1 MAAKAG
7 DNPDSLMTLATV
19 FCLRN
24 LRKTM
29 CYQGFRNKLCLRS
42 DIFLPSEICDK
53 LVNTYMELVHTD
65 SNFEPEE
72 SFFQLFSD
80 PRSTRLTRVQLR
92 EDFVRDRDLEAI
104 RKQDL
109 IELHLTYCNS
119 LSSRSLKTLTC
130 FRETLVSLCLFGC
143 SHIFYR
149 KGGAPLACNED
160 TDEEEDESPAS
171 RQALETDFNFQGF
184 NRLRLLNLG
193 GLPDEVDAETLL
205 KPLKSLTSLDLS
217 NVQLMGTTFLTQWKD
232 RLASLVLYNVDLS
245 DELVSTVVEIV
256 NLRHL
261 DISRESR
268 RTSKFKMTRKIL
280 TAIVQRLVN
289 LVSLDISGH
298 VMLDNCTVPHFEE
311 AMGRPS
317 IEPCKS
323 SIYPFQELKRP
334 LQFLGLH
341 DTTLCNVTHIPAY
354 KVTGSKNEDQVL
366 NAIEAYTEFRPELA
380 HRAINQLFDIARIQ
394 HCSQLLRALQLVIA
408 ALKCHKY
415 DKSIQVTGSAALFYL
430 TNTEYRSDQ
439 SVRLRR
445 EVIQVVLNGMEQ
457 YQEVTVQ
464 RNCCLTLCNFSI
476 PEELEF
482 QYSRVNQLLLKIL
495 EPARQDESIQRIA
508 VHLCNA
514 LVCQVDNHHKEAV
527 GKMGFVKT
535 MLNLIQ
541 KKLQDRMCDQVMEF
555 SWSALWNITDETPDN
570 CQMFLNCRGMSL
582 FLECLQEFPDKQEL
596 HRNMLGLLGNVA
608 EVKALR
614 PQLLTPQFITVFSN
628 LLDSKADGIEVSYN
642 ACGVLSH
649 IMFDGPEVW
658 SMEEPLRDTVMDKM
672 WDAIQSWDVSS
683 RRNINYRSFEPILR
697 LLPQSISP
705 VSQHWATWALY
716 NLVSVYPTKY
726 CPLLIKEGGISLL
739 EKVLELES
747 SQPETK
753 DMASKVMEQCENF
766 KEDPMET
773 NHGQED
779 SDFASQFTEERLGQ
793 AEKTELDP
801 HLENL
806 ITRADG
812 TKNWT
817 EKILRQTEVLLQP
830 NPSAR
835 IEEFIYD
842 KLDKKLP
849 SKVTNAEVL
858 GQYMLEAASEFG
870 PGTPYGHTLITVGE
884 YQKRLGGAERELLH
898 TSATTFL
905 TPLRN
910 FLEGD
915 WRTISKEKRL
925 LENRRLDLDICKA
938 RLKKAKLAEAKAAAA
953 PDFQETRPRNYVLSA
968 SASAVRVP
976 SETNVAEHELRVAQ
990 TEFDRQAE
998 VTRLLLEGISST
1010 HLNHLRCLH
1019 DFAEAQATYYAQ
1031 CHHYMQD
1038 LQRELNRCANA
1049 VGTSLPSAAVCPNP
1063 VSSAFMSGPPSPG
1076 ATVSSSS
1083 SQRPTTLAMEQTQL
1097 PVTGTRKAK
1106 VLYDYDAHDTSELS
1120 LLADELITV
1129 YTIPGMDPDWLIGE
1143 RGNEKGKVP
1152 VTYLELLS

>member
-24 LRKTM
+24 LKKTM

-104 RKQDL
+104 KKQDL
-109 IELHLTYCNS
+109 IELHLTYCNN
-119 LSSRSLKTLTC
+119 LSSRSLKALSC
-130 FRETLVSLCLFGC
+130 FRDTLVSLCLFGC
-143 SHIFYR
+143 SNIFYR
-149 KGGAPLACNED
+149 KCGAPLACNED
-160 TDEEEDESPAS
+160 TDEDEEESPSS
-171 RQALETDFNFQGF
+171 RHALETDFNFQGF

-193 GLPDEVDAETLL
+193 GMPKELDPETLL

-217 NVQLMGTTFLTQWKD
+217 NVQLLGTSFLTQWRD

-245 DELVSTVVEIV
+245 EELISTVLELV

-261 DISRESR
+261 DISQESR
-268 RTSKFKMTRKIL
+268 RISKFKMTKKIL
-280 TAIVQRLVN
+280 TAIVQRLVH
-289 LVSLDISGH
+289 LMSLDISGH
-298 VMLDNCTVPHFEE
+298 IMLDNCTVPHFEE
-311 AMGRPS
+311 AMGRPRWVTMS
-317 IEPCKS
+317 LFCWLNLCVS
-323 SIYPFQELKRP
+323 GLFQ
-334 LQFLGLH
+334 
-341 DTTLCNVTHIPAY
+341 
-354 KVTGSKNEDQVL
+354 VTGSKNEDQVL

-445 EVIQVVLNGMEQ
+445 EVIQVVLNGMEH

-527 GKMGFVKT
+527 GKMGFVRT

-658 SMEEPLRDTVMDKM
+658 KMEEPRRDMVMEKM
-672 WDAIQSWDVSS
+672 WEAIQSWDVSS

-716 NLVSVYPTKY
+716 NLVSVYPSKY
-726 CPLLIKEGGISLL
+726 CPLLIKEGGMTLL

-747 SQPETK
+747 SHPDTK
-753 DMASKVMEQCENF
+753 DMARKVMEHCENF

-773 NHGQED
+773 NPGQD
-779 SDFASQFTEERLGQ
+779 ANFGQ
-793 AEKTELDP
+793 
-801 HLENL
+801 
-806 ITRADG
+806 
-812 TKNWT
+812 
-817 EKILRQTEVLLQP
+817 
-830 NPSAR
+830 
-835 IEEFIYD
+835 
-842 KLDKKLP
+842 
-849 SKVTNAEVL
+849 
-858 GQYMLEAASEFG
+858 
-870 PGTPYGHTLITVGE
+870 
-884 YQKRLGGAERELLH
+884 
-898 TSATTFL
+898 
-905 TPLRN
+905 
-910 FLEGD
+910 
-915 WRTISKEKRL
+915 
-925 LENRRLDLDICKA
+925 
-938 RLKKAKLAEAKAAAA
+938 
-953 PDFQETRPRNYVLSA
+953 
-968 SASAVRVP
+968 
-976 SETNVAEHELRVAQ
+976 
-990 TEFDRQAE
+990 
-998 VTRLLLEGISST
+998 
-1010 HLNHLRCLH
+1010 
-1019 DFAEAQATYYAQ
+1019 
-1031 CHHYMQD
+1031 
-1038 LQRELNRCANA
+1038 
-1049 VGTSLPSAAVCPNP
+1049 
-1063 VSSAFMSGPPSPG
+1063 
-1076 ATVSSSS
+1076 
-1083 SQRPTTLAMEQTQL
+1083 
-1097 PVTGTRKAK
+1097 
-1106 VLYDYDAHDTSELS
+1106 
-1120 LLADELITV
+1120 
-1129 YTIPGMDPDWLIGE
+1129 
-1143 RGNEKGKVP
+1143 RG
-1152 VTYLELLS
+1152 

>member
-7 DNPDSLMTLATV
+7 DDPDSLMTLATV
-19 FCLRN
+19 FCLKN

-29 CYQGFRNKLCLRS
+29 CYQGLRSKLCLRS

-53 LVNTYMELVHTD
+53 LVNTYMELVHTN
-65 SNFEPEE
+65 SSFEPEE
-72 SFFQLFSD
+72 SFFQLFAD

-109 IELHLTYCNS
+109 IELHLIYCNN
-119 LSSRSLKTLTC
+119 LSSRSLKTLIC
-130 FRETLVSLCLFGC
+130 FRETLVSLCLFSC
-143 SHIFYR
+143 SNLFYK
-149 KGGAPLACNED
+149 KGGAPLACTED
-160 TDEEEDESPAS
+160 SEDSPTA
-171 RQALETDFNFQGF
+171 RQALETDFTFEGF

-193 GLPDEVDAETLL
+193 GLSEEVDVEALL
-205 KPLKSLTSLDLS
+205 RPLKSLTSLDLS
-217 NVQLMGTTFLTQWKD
+217 NVLLQGSAFLTQWKD

-245 DELVSTVVEIV
+245 DELLSTVLELVH
-256 NLRHL
+256 LRHL

-268 RTSKFKMTRKIL
+268 KASRFKMTRKIL
-280 TAIVQRLVN
+280 VAIVQRLVH

-298 VMLDNCTVPHFEE
+298 IMLDNCTVPHIEE
-311 AMGRPS
+311 AIGRPS
-317 IEPCKS
+317 TEPCKS
-323 SIYPFQELKRP
+323 SIIPFQELKRP
-334 LQFLGLH
+334 LQFLGLY

-354 KVTGSKNEDQVL
+354 KITGSKNEEQVL

-394 HCSQLLRALQLVIA
+394 HCGQLLRALQLVIA

-445 EVIQVVLNGMEQ
+445 QVIEVVLNGMEQ

-541 KKLQDRMCDQVMEF
+541 KKLHDRMCDQVMEF

-658 SMEEPLRDTVMDKM
+658 SMEEPRREAVMDKM
-672 WDAIQSWDVSS
+672 WEAIQSWDVSS

-697 LLPQSISP
+697 LLPQSISH

-716 NLVSVYPTKY
+716 NLVSVYPHKY
-726 CPLLIKEGGISLL
+726 CPLLIKEGGIDLL

-747 SQPETK
+747 SHHETK
-753 DMASKVMEQCENF
+753 EMARKVMEQCENF
-766 KEDPMET
+766 IEDPMET
-773 NHGQED
+773 NHGQE
-779 SDFASQFTEERLGQ
+779 
-793 AEKTELDP
+793 
-801 HLENL
+801 
-806 ITRADG
+806 
-812 TKNWT
+812 
-817 EKILRQTEVLLQP
+817 V
-830 NPSAR
+830 
-835 IEEFIYD
+835 
-842 KLDKKLP
+842 
-849 SKVTNAEVL
+849 
-858 GQYMLEAASEFG
+858 
-870 PGTPYGHTLITVGE
+870 
-884 YQKRLGGAERELLH
+884 
-898 TSATTFL
+898 
-905 TPLRN
+905 N
-910 FLEGD
+910 FD
-915 WRTISKEKRL
+915 
-925 LENRRLDLDICKA
+925 
-938 RLKKAKLAEAKAAAA
+938 
-953 PDFQETRPRNYVLSA
+953 
-968 SASAVRVP
+968 
-976 SETNVAEHELRVAQ
+976 
-990 TEFDRQAE
+990 
-998 VTRLLLEGISST
+998 
-1010 HLNHLRCLH
+1010 
-1019 DFAEAQATYYAQ
+1019 
-1031 CHHYMQD
+1031 
-1038 LQRELNRCANA
+1038 QR
-1049 VGTSLPSAAVCPNP
+1049 G
-1063 VSSAFMSGPPSPG
+1063 
-1076 ATVSSSS
+1076 
-1083 SQRPTTLAMEQTQL
+1083 
-1097 PVTGTRKAK
+1097 
-1106 VLYDYDAHDTSELS
+1106 
-1120 LLADELITV
+1120 
-1129 YTIPGMDPDWLIGE
+1129 
-1143 RGNEKGKVP
+1143 
-1152 VTYLELLS
+1152 

>member
-29 CYQGFRNKLCLRS
+29 CYQGSRNKLQLRS

-104 RKQDL
+104 KKQDL

-119 LSSRSLKTLTC
+119 LSSRSLKTLTS
-130 FRETLVSLCLFGC
+130 FRETLVSLCLFSC
-143 SHIFYR
+143 SNIFYR
-149 KGGAPLACNED
+149 QGGAPLACNED
-160 TDEEEDESPAS
+160 TEDDEEESPAS
-171 RQALETDFNFQGF
+171 RQALDTNFSFQGF

-193 GLPDEVDAETLL
+193 GLSDEVDAETLL
-205 KPLKSLTSLDLS
+205 KPLRSLTSLDLS
-217 NVQLMGTTFLTQWKD
+217 NVQLLGTTFLTQWKD

-245 DELVSTVVEIV
+245 EELVSTVVELV

-280 TAIVQRLVN
+280 TAIVQRLLN

-298 VMLDNCTVPHFEE
+298 IMLDNCTVPHFEE
-311 AMGRPS
+311 AMGRPRTHEDIHYMTNNHNFCCPAFNVS
-317 IEPCKS
+317 VS
-323 SIYPFQELKRP
+323 GLFQ
-334 LQFLGLH
+334 
-341 DTTLCNVTHIPAY
+341 
-354 KVTGSKNEDQVL
+354 VTGSKNEDQVL

-394 HCSQLLRALQLVIA
+394 HCGQLLRALQLVIA

-445 EVIQVVLNGMEQ
+445 EVIEVVLNGMEQ

-649 IMFDGPEVW
+649 IMFDGPDVW
-658 SMEEPLRDTVMDKM
+658 SMEEPRRDAVMDKM

-716 NLVSVYPTKY
+716 NLVSVYPSKY
-726 CPLLIKEGGISLL
+726 CPLLIKEGGVGLL

-753 DMASKVMEQCENF
+753 EMARTCESKI
-766 KEDPMET
+766 
-773 NHGQED
+773 G
-779 SDFASQFTEERLGQ
+779 
-793 AEKTELDP
+793 
-801 HLENL
+801 
-806 ITRADG
+806 
-812 TKNWT
+812 
-817 EKILRQTEVLLQP
+817 
-830 NPSAR
+830 
-835 IEEFIYD
+835 
-842 KLDKKLP
+842 
-849 SKVTNAEVL
+849 
-858 GQYMLEAASEFG
+858 
-870 PGTPYGHTLITVGE
+870 
-884 YQKRLGGAERELLH
+884 
-898 TSATTFL
+898 
-905 TPLRN
+905 
-910 FLEGD
+910 
-915 WRTISKEKRL
+915 
-925 LENRRLDLDICKA
+925 
-938 RLKKAKLAEAKAAAA
+938 
-953 PDFQETRPRNYVLSA
+953 
-968 SASAVRVP
+968 
-976 SETNVAEHELRVAQ
+976 
-990 TEFDRQAE
+990 
-998 VTRLLLEGISST
+998 SS
-1010 HLNHLRCLH
+1010 
-1019 DFAEAQATYYAQ
+1019 F
-1031 CHHYMQD
+1031 
-1038 LQRELNRCANA
+1038 
-1049 VGTSLPSAAVCPNP
+1049 
-1063 VSSAFMSGPPSPG
+1063 
-1076 ATVSSSS
+1076 
-1083 SQRPTTLAMEQTQL
+1083 
-1097 PVTGTRKAK
+1097 
-1106 VLYDYDAHDTSELS
+1106 
-1120 LLADELITV
+1120 
-1129 YTIPGMDPDWLIGE
+1129 
-1143 RGNEKGKVP
+1143 
-1152 VTYLELLS
+1152 

>member
-7 DNPDSLMTLATV
+7 DNPDSLMTLATI

-29 CYQGFRNKLCLRS
+29 CCQGLGEQLCLRS

-53 LVNTYMELVHTD
+53 LVNVYMELVHTD
-65 SNFEPEE
+65 SNFEREE
-72 SFFQLFSD
+72 SFFQLFSE
-80 PRSTRLTRVQLR
+80 PWSTRLTRVQLK
-92 EDFVRDRDLEAI
+92 EDFVHDRDLEAI
-104 RKQDL
+104 KKQDL
-109 IELHLTYCNS
+109 IELHLTNCHS

-130 FRETLVSLCLFGC
+130 FRETLVSLCVFGC
-143 SHIFYR
+143 SNIFYR
-149 KGGAPLACNED
+149 DGA
-160 TDEEEDESPAS
+160 DEAMDPISGE
-171 RQALETDFNFQGF
+171 ALETDFNFQGF

-193 GLPDEVDAETLL
+193 GLPDEMHAETLL

-217 NVQLMGTTFLTQWKD
+217 HVQLRRTAFLTQWNE

-245 DELVSTVVEIV
+245 EELVNTVVELV

-298 VMLDNCTVPHFEE
+298 IMLDNCTVPHLEE

-317 IEPCKS
+317 NEPCKS

-334 LQFLGLH
+334 LQFLGLY
-341 DTTLCNVTHIPAY
+341 DTTLCHVTHIPAH

-394 HCSQLLRALQLVIA
+394 HCIQLLRALQLVIA

-439 SVRLRR
+439 SVRLRQ

-482 QYSRVNQLLLKIL
+482 QYRRVNQLLLNIL
-495 EPARQDESIQRIA
+495 KPARQDESIQRIA

-535 MLNLIQ
+535 MLNLIR

-570 CQMFLNCRGMSL
+570 CQMFLNCDGMSL
-582 FLECLQEFPDKQEL
+582 FLDCLKEFPDKQEL

-614 PQLLTPQFITVFSN
+614 PKLVTPQFISVFSN

-649 IMFDGPEVW
+649 IMFDGPELW

-697 LLPQSISP
+697 LLPQSIAP

-716 NLVSVYPTKY
+716 NLVSVYPSKY

-739 EKVLELES
+739 ERVLELES

-753 DMASKVMEQCENF
+753 DMAQKVMEQCENF

-773 NHGQED
+773 NHAQEVNYGQ
-779 SDFASQFTEERLGQ
+779 
-793 AEKTELDP
+793 
-801 HLENL
+801 
-806 ITRADG
+806 
-812 TKNWT
+812 
-817 EKILRQTEVLLQP
+817 
-830 NPSAR
+830 
-835 IEEFIYD
+835 
-842 KLDKKLP
+842 
-849 SKVTNAEVL
+849 
-858 GQYMLEAASEFG
+858 
-870 PGTPYGHTLITVGE
+870 
-884 YQKRLGGAERELLH
+884 
-898 TSATTFL
+898 
-905 TPLRN
+905 
-910 FLEGD
+910 
-915 WRTISKEKRL
+915 
-925 LENRRLDLDICKA
+925 
-938 RLKKAKLAEAKAAAA
+938 
-953 PDFQETRPRNYVLSA
+953 
-968 SASAVRVP
+968 
-976 SETNVAEHELRVAQ
+976 
-990 TEFDRQAE
+990 
-998 VTRLLLEGISST
+998 
-1010 HLNHLRCLH
+1010 
-1019 DFAEAQATYYAQ
+1019 
-1031 CHHYMQD
+1031 
-1038 LQRELNRCANA
+1038 
-1049 VGTSLPSAAVCPNP
+1049 
-1063 VSSAFMSGPPSPG
+1063 
-1076 ATVSSSS
+1076 
-1083 SQRPTTLAMEQTQL
+1083 
-1097 PVTGTRKAK
+1097 
-1106 VLYDYDAHDTSELS
+1106 
-1120 LLADELITV
+1120 
-1129 YTIPGMDPDWLIGE
+1129 
-1143 RGNEKGKVP
+1143 RG
-1152 VTYLELLS
+1152 

>member
-1 MAAKAG
+1 MKLAG

-65 SNFEPEE
+65 SNFEPVE

-143 SHIFYR
+143 NHIFYR
-149 KGGAPLACNED
+149 NSSAPLACNED
-160 TDEEEDESPAS
+160 TEDEEEESP
-171 RQALETDFNFQGF
+171 ALETDFNFQGF

-193 GLPDEVDAETLL
+193 GLPEEVDAETLL
-205 KPLKSLTSLDLS
+205 KPLKSLTTLDLS
-217 NVQLMGTTFLTQWKD
+217 NVPLLRTAFLTQWKD
-232 RLASLVLYNVDLS
+232 RLASLILYNVDLS
-245 DELVSTVVEIV
+245 EELVSTVVELV

-268 RTSKFKMTRKIL
+268 RVFKFKMTRKIL
-280 TAIVQRLVN
+280 TSIVQHLVN

-298 VMLDNCTVPHFEE
+298 IMLDNCTVPHFEE
-311 AMGRPS
+311 ALGRPS
-317 IEPCKS
+317 TEPCMS

-334 LQFLGLH
+334 LQFLGLY
-341 DTTLCNVTHIPAY
+341 DTTLCNVTHIPAN

-366 NAIEAYTEFRPELA
+366 NAIEAYTDFRPELA

-394 HCSQLLRALQLVIA
+394 HCNQLLRALQLVIA

-439 SVRLRR
+439 SVKLRR

-482 QYSRVNQLLLKIL
+482 QYTRVNQLLLKIL

-527 GKMGFVKT
+527 GKMGFYYDISESITNKFF
-535 MLNLIQ
+535 I
-541 KKLQDRMCDQVMEF
+541 CDQVMEF

-582 FLECLQEFPDKQEL
+582 FLECLQPNTFKINFD
-596 HRNMLGLLGNVA
+596 VICT
-608 EVKALR
+608 
-614 PQLLTPQFITVFSN
+614 LLTVCCFDSN

-658 SMEEPLRDTVMDKM
+658 SMKEPQRDTVMDKM

-697 LLPQSISP
+697 LLPQNISP

-716 NLVSVYPTKY
+716 NLVSVYPSKY

-753 DMASKVMEQCENF
+753 DMARKVMEQCENF
-766 KEDPMET
+766 QEDPMET
-773 NHGQED
+773 NNVHEVIYGQ
-779 SDFASQFTEERLGQ
+779 
-793 AEKTELDP
+793 
-801 HLENL
+801 
-806 ITRADG
+806 
-812 TKNWT
+812 
-817 EKILRQTEVLLQP
+817 
-830 NPSAR
+830 
-835 IEEFIYD
+835 
-842 KLDKKLP
+842 
-849 SKVTNAEVL
+849 
-858 GQYMLEAASEFG
+858 
-870 PGTPYGHTLITVGE
+870 
-884 YQKRLGGAERELLH
+884 
-898 TSATTFL
+898 
-905 TPLRN
+905 
-910 FLEGD
+910 
-915 WRTISKEKRL
+915 
-925 LENRRLDLDICKA
+925 
-938 RLKKAKLAEAKAAAA
+938 
-953 PDFQETRPRNYVLSA
+953 
-968 SASAVRVP
+968 
-976 SETNVAEHELRVAQ
+976 
-990 TEFDRQAE
+990 
-998 VTRLLLEGISST
+998 
-1010 HLNHLRCLH
+1010 
-1019 DFAEAQATYYAQ
+1019 
-1031 CHHYMQD
+1031 
-1038 LQRELNRCANA
+1038 
-1049 VGTSLPSAAVCPNP
+1049 
-1063 VSSAFMSGPPSPG
+1063 
-1076 ATVSSSS
+1076 
-1083 SQRPTTLAMEQTQL
+1083 
-1097 PVTGTRKAK
+1097 
-1106 VLYDYDAHDTSELS
+1106 
-1120 LLADELITV
+1120 
-1129 YTIPGMDPDWLIGE
+1129 
-1143 RGNEKGKVP
+1143 RG
-1152 VTYLELLS
+1152 

>member
-7 DNPDSLMTLATV
+7 DDPESLMTLATV

-29 CYQGFRNKLCLRS
+29 CYQGLRNKLCLRS

-53 LVNTYMELVHTD
+53 LVNTYMELIHTD

-119 LSSRSLKTLTC
+119 LSSRSLKTLSC
-130 FRETLVSLCLFGC
+130 FRDTLVSLCLFGC

-149 KGGAPLACNED
+149 KSGAPLACIED
-160 TDEEEDESPAS
+160 TEDEEEESPAS

-205 KPLKSLTSLDLS
+205 RPLRSLTSLDLS
-217 NVQLMGTTFLTQWKD
+217 NVQLLGTAFLTQWKE

-245 DELVSTVVEIV
+245 EELVSTVVELV

-268 RTSKFKMTRKIL
+268 RPKFKMTRKTL
-280 TAIVQRLVN
+280 TAIVQRLLN

-298 VMLDNCTVPHFEE
+298 MMLDNCTVPHFEE
-311 AMGRPS
+311 AMGRPRWRAPPPDS
-317 IEPCKS
+317 PTRSLS
-323 SIYPFQELKRP
+323 SSHQVVVSA
-334 LQFLGLH
+334 Q
-341 DTTLCNVTHIPAY
+341 
-354 KVTGSKNEDQVL
+354 VTGSKNEDQVL

-570 CQMFLNCRGMSL
+570 CQMFLNCRGMNL

-614 PQLLTPQFITVFSN
+614 PQLLTPQFISVFSN

-658 SMEEPLRDTVMDKM
+658 SMEEPRRDSVMDKM

-716 NLVSVYPTKY
+716 NLVSVYPSKY
-726 CPLLIKEGGISLL
+726 CPLLIKEGGMSLL
-739 EKVLELES
+739 ENVLELDS

-753 DMASKVMEQCENF
+753 DMA
-766 KEDPMET
+766 
-773 NHGQED
+773 
-779 SDFASQFTEERLGQ
+779 R
-793 AEKTELDP
+793 
-801 HLENL
+801 
-806 ITRADG
+806 
-812 TKNWT
+812 
-817 EKILRQTEVLLQP
+817 
-830 NPSAR
+830 
-835 IEEFIYD
+835 
-842 KLDKKLP
+842 
-849 SKVTNAEVL
+849 
-858 GQYMLEAASEFG
+858 
-870 PGTPYGHTLITVGE
+870 
-884 YQKRLGGAERELLH
+884 
-898 TSATTFL
+898 
-905 TPLRN
+905 TPLDQSR
-910 FLEGD
+910 LEPQG
-915 WRTISKEKRL
+915 L
-925 LENRRLDLDICKA
+925 
-938 RLKKAKLAEAKAAAA
+938 
-953 PDFQETRPRNYVLSA
+953 F
-968 SASAVRVP
+968 
-976 SETNVAEHELRVAQ
+976 
-990 TEFDRQAE
+990 
-998 VTRLLLEGISST
+998 
-1010 HLNHLRCLH
+1010 
-1019 DFAEAQATYYAQ
+1019 
-1031 CHHYMQD
+1031 
-1038 LQRELNRCANA
+1038 
-1049 VGTSLPSAAVCPNP
+1049 
-1063 VSSAFMSGPPSPG
+1063 
-1076 ATVSSSS
+1076 
-1083 SQRPTTLAMEQTQL
+1083 
-1097 PVTGTRKAK
+1097 
-1106 VLYDYDAHDTSELS
+1106 
-1120 LLADELITV
+1120 
-1129 YTIPGMDPDWLIGE
+1129 
-1143 RGNEKGKVP
+1143 
-1152 VTYLELLS
+1152 

>member
-1 MAAKAG
+1 MAG
-7 DNPDSLMTLATV
+7 DNPESLMALTTV
-19 FCLRN
+19 FCLKN

-29 CYQGFRNKLCLRS
+29 CYQGFRDKLCLRS

-72 SFFQLFSD
+72 SFLQLFSD

-143 SHIFYR
+143 RRIFYR

-160 TDEEEDESPAS
+160 SEEEEEESPAA

-193 GLPDEVDAETLL
+193 GLPDEVDAEMLL

-217 NVQLMGTTFLTQWKD
+217 NVQLPGTAFLTQWKD

-245 DELVSTVVEIV
+245 EELVSTVLSKGFKVLV
-256 NLRHL
+256 CVLHF

-268 RTSKFKMTRKIL
+268 RTAKFKMTRKIL
-280 TAIVQRLVN
+280 TAFVQRLVN
-289 LVSLDISGH
+289 LVSLDISGQI
-298 VMLDNCTVPHFEE
+298 MLDNSSVTLFF
-311 AMGRPS
+311 S
-317 IEPCKS
+317 FSTEPCKS
-323 SIYPFQELKRP
+323 SIYPLQELKRP
-334 LQFLGLH
+334 LQFLGLY

-394 HCSQLLRALQLVIA
+394 HCGQLLRALQLVIA

-430 TNTEYRSDQ
+430 TNTDYRSDQ

-541 KKLQDRMCDQVMEF
+541 KKLQDRTCDQVMEF

-582 FLECLQEFPDKQEL
+582 FLECLQEFTDKQEL

-649 IMFDGPEVW
+649 IMFDGPDVW
-658 SMEEPLRDTVMDKM
+658 SMEEPRRDTVMDKM
-672 WDAIQSWDVSS
+672 WDAIQSWDVTS

-697 LLPQSISP
+697 LLPQSIAP
-705 VSQHWATWALY
+705 VSQHWATWALF
-716 NLVSVYPTKY
+716 NLVSVYPSKY
-726 CPLLIKEGGISLL
+726 CPLLIKEGGVSLL
-739 EKVLELES
+739 ETVLELDS

-753 DMASKVMEQCENF
+753 DMARKVMEQCETF
-766 KEDPMET
+766 KEDPMDT
-773 NHGQED
+773 NHGPEVNH
-779 SDFASQFTEERLGQ
+779 GQ
-793 AEKTELDP
+793 
-801 HLENL
+801 
-806 ITRADG
+806 
-812 TKNWT
+812 
-817 EKILRQTEVLLQP
+817 
-830 NPSAR
+830 
-835 IEEFIYD
+835 
-842 KLDKKLP
+842 
-849 SKVTNAEVL
+849 
-858 GQYMLEAASEFG
+858 
-870 PGTPYGHTLITVGE
+870 
-884 YQKRLGGAERELLH
+884 
-898 TSATTFL
+898 
-905 TPLRN
+905 
-910 FLEGD
+910 
-915 WRTISKEKRL
+915 
-925 LENRRLDLDICKA
+925 
-938 RLKKAKLAEAKAAAA
+938 
-953 PDFQETRPRNYVLSA
+953 
-968 SASAVRVP
+968 
-976 SETNVAEHELRVAQ
+976 
-990 TEFDRQAE
+990 
-998 VTRLLLEGISST
+998 
-1010 HLNHLRCLH
+1010 
-1019 DFAEAQATYYAQ
+1019 
-1031 CHHYMQD
+1031 
-1038 LQRELNRCANA
+1038 
-1049 VGTSLPSAAVCPNP
+1049 
-1063 VSSAFMSGPPSPG
+1063 
-1076 ATVSSSS
+1076 
-1083 SQRPTTLAMEQTQL
+1083 
-1097 PVTGTRKAK
+1097 
-1106 VLYDYDAHDTSELS
+1106 
-1120 LLADELITV
+1120 
-1129 YTIPGMDPDWLIGE
+1129 
-1143 RGNEKGKVP
+1143 RG
-1152 VTYLELLS
+1152 